1 MLKVVFLDRNTLAP
15 QTIVRPLGFAH
26 ELEVFEATTP
36 AQVMSRILDAD
47 IVITNKV
54 RLSAESIALAPQLK
68 MIAVAATGTDNVD
81 LQACAQRGIV
91 VSNIR
96 NYAGH
101 AVPEHVFAL
110 IFALRRNLIAYRDAV
125 RSGRW
130 QEAGTFCFF
139 DFPIGELHGS
149 TLGIIGYGALGKAT
163 ADIGSALGMKVLLA
177 GRKGR
182 AVLEA
187 GYTPFEDVLAQ
198 SDVISLHC
206 PLLPATRDL
215 IGTAEFSRMMR
226 RPLLIN
232 TARGG
237 LVNEAALVDALK
249 AGQIA
254 GAGFDVATQE
264 PPGAD
269 HPFHALRDYP
279 NFILTPHVAWASDE
293 AMQTLADQLIDNIEA
308 WVRGAPQNV
317 VR

>member
-68 MIAVAATGTDNVD
+68 MIAVAATGTDIID
-81 LQACAQRGIV
+81 LAACAQRGIV

-110 IFALRRNLIAYRDAV
+110 IFALRRNLLAYRDAV
-125 RSGRW
+125 RNGRW

-139 DFPIGELHGS
+139 DYPIGELHGA
-149 TLGIIGYGALGKAT
+149 TLGIVGNGALGQAT
-163 ADIGSALGMKVLLA
+163 AAIGRALGMRVLLA
-177 GRKGR
+177 GRKGSSTIGD
-182 AVLEA
+182 
-187 GYTPFEDVLAQ
+187 GYTPFDEVLAQ
-198 SDVISLHC
+198 SDIISLHC
-206 PLLPATRDL
+206 PLLPETRDL
-215 IGTAEFSRMMR
+215 IGTSEFSLMAR

-237 LVNEAALVDALK
+237 LVNEAALVAALK

-293 AMQTLADQLIDNIEA
+293 AMQTLADQLIYNIEA
-308 WVRGAPQNV
+308 WVRGEPENL